1 MAVEWAKYN
10 IQVNAI
16 GPGFI
21 QTEIHEDLIESD
33 PTRYKHILENIPMSR
48 FGDPQDVAN
57 LAIFL
62 ASDASNYIIGQTIYV
77 DGGWSVFGNKWDN
90 NPQ

>member
-33 PTRYKHILENIPMSR
+33 PTRNKRILDCIPMSR

-62 ASDASNYIIGQTIYV
+62 ASDASNYLTGQTIYI
-77 DGGWSVFGNKWDN
+77 DGGWSVLGNKWDIN
-90 NPQ
+90 SQ